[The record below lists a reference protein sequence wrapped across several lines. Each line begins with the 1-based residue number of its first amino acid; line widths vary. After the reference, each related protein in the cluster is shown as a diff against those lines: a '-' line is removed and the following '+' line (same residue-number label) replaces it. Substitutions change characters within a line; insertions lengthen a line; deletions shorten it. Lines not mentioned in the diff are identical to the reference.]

1 MTSSRPGG
9 GSALTARERLRAVTV
24 VYRRRATAR
33 PRDTRYALYVAAL
46 LLVVVGVPLARGV
59 VLALARPEVV
69 EALRAPGGAR
79 AAGLVA
85 GLLPAALAV
94 LGQVRGPALLDPFF
108 VTALAG
114 NDLPRHRTLRVPFLV
129 ASGWLTIGV
138 LVAAALLAVPLTL
151 APGTLDGAQAAGRS
165 PLPGSGSPVDALP
178 VLLAALAT
186 GALSAVSW
194 LAGQRAG
201 RRAAWVLPAALGAG
215 AILPALPGLSRSAVS
230 WVLPAGWF
238 THAWPS
244 VAPSAGSA
252 ASPVGPTVLDGEP
265 WWGAG
270 LLVLLA
276 CLVGTGVPRLLDGLR
291 GGVLLDQARRW
302 SSVTVAVGAGDL
314 SEAGERLGL
323 LPSGFARRRRAV
335 RALPTTARWCWADL
349 VGALRTPGRLV
360 LGSLLVA
367 ASGGALAVVVGLPGS
382 LRWWCGGLVAAV
394 CCTALG
400 PWSDGLRHAAEAAAA
415 PPLYGCST
423 TRLFWLRSL
432 LPAAAALVL
441 TAVGVL
447 LSGHASSGV
456 FTAAP
461 VLALLLVLVR
471 VHRSARG
478 GLPPSALTPVPTPAG
493 DLAGVL
499 VLAWN
504 IDWALL
510 AGLGGVASV
519 TLAGALSGSSPR
531 SPGAGAP
538 LLPAV
543 WCTALAGALLLL
555 VRARLRRR

>member
-1 MTSSRPGG
+1 M
-9 GSALTARERLRAVTV
+9 TARERLRAVSV
-24 VYRRRATAR
+24 VYRGRATAR
-33 PRDTRYALYVAAL
+33 PRDAPYALYVAAL
-46 LLVVVGVPLARGV
+46 LLVVVGVPLVRGV

-94 LGQVRGPALLDPFF
+94 LGQVRGPALLAPFF

-114 NDLPRHRTLRVPFLV
+114 NDLPRHRTLRGPFLV
-129 ASGWLTIGV
+129 ASSWLTLGV
-138 LVAAALLAVPLTL
+138 LVAAALLAVPLAL
-151 APGTLDGAQAAGRS
+151 APGTLGGTPVPEGS
-165 PLPGSGSPVDALP
+165 PLPGSGSPADVLP

-186 GALSAVSW
+186 GAVSAVSW
-194 LAGQRAG
+194 LAGERAG
-201 RRAAWVLPAALGAG
+201 RGAAWALPAALGAG
-215 AILPALPGLSRSAVS
+215 AILPAIPGLSRSVVS

-238 THAWPS
+238 AHAWPS

-252 ASPVGPTVLDGEP
+252 VGPTVLGGEP

-276 CLVGTGVPRLLDGLR
+276 CALGVAVPRLLDELR

-302 SSVTVAVGAGDL
+302 SSVTLAVGAGDL

-323 LPSGFARRRRAV
+323 LPAGFARRWRAV
-335 RALPTTARWCWADL
+335 RALPTVARWFWADL
-349 VGALRTPGRLV
+349 IGALRTPGRLV
-360 LGSLLVA
+360 LGSLVVA
-367 ASGGALAVVVGLPGS
+367 ASGGALAVVLDLPGS
-382 LRWWCGGLVAAV
+382 VRWWCGGLVAVV

-400 PWSDGLRHAAEAAAA
+400 PWSDGLRHTAEAAAA

-432 LPAAAALVL
+432 LPAGAALVL
-441 TAVGVL
+441 AVVGVL
-447 LSGHASSGV
+447 LSGHASPGA

-504 IDWALL
+504 VDWALL
-510 AGLGGVASV
+510 AGLSGMASV
-519 TLAGALSGSSPR
+519 GLGGALGASSPW
-531 SPGAGAP
+531 SPGAGDP
-538 LLPAV
+538 LLAAA
-543 WCTALAGALLLL
+543 WCTAVAGGLLLL
-555 VRARLRRR
+555 TRARLRRR